1 MVLGAV
7 LIVTPVPG
15 TYQCADT
22 ASTAFG
28 RGMDLPIDAHPS
40 VYLFVAKAF
49 IGLPCPKKIAG
60 IRLLKVI
67 LPFND
72 LVFLRDCDI

>member
-1 MVLGAV
+1 MVGGMRFDITAQND
-7 LIVTPVPG
+7 